1 MARDSSVI
9 TLSSDLDTHISP
21 SHLDLSNV
29 KNNFLLSIENFAIG
43 SPTDSLQSEA
53 AAYSSHVSLATARI
67 HAIPVLHST

>member
-1 MARDSSVI
+1 MARGSSVI

-29 KNNFLLSIENFAIG
+29 KNNFLLSIENLAIG

-53 AAYSSHVSLATARI
+53 EA
-67 HAIPVLHST
+67 